1 MDHESAECRGS
12 ETFHSGQTVALVQ
25 SELMWLFVCQVHPE
39 WRVRLTASWSF
50 ATLISFIQ
58 IWLAFSRNCLPKIN
72 ACDLFHEVTQASS
85 NSPDLNRCT
94 LKDMRRDFHQFI
106 TCPTRHNETLDLC
119 YVKVK
124 GTYKIHLPSR
134 IWVPVTIIA
143 CVLYRTVLKQGKVQS
158 ENLGW
163 GCLSESAGLPWGYR
177 LGHV

>member
-1 MDHESAECRGS
+1 
-12 ETFHSGQTVALVQ
+12 
-25 SELMWLFVCQVHPE
+25 MWLFVCQVHPE

-143 CVLYRTVLKQGKVQS
+143 CVLYRTVQRQSAEWKFGMRMPVWVCRVALRLQIGTCLKS
-158 ENLGW
+158 PLLTW
-163 GCLSESAGLPWGYR
+163 MSS
-177 LGHV
+177 